1 MPRRYLINNGN
12 VFDGSL
18 EDFQCFCQIAA
29 EALVGASPS
38 EKLIEDW
45 CRAKKFSLQI
55 VVIPGPG
62 PQRPYLGWVTEYPD
76 QGMVYV
82 GAADELEAKTSAA
95 QRLQSNK
102 IMVSVR
108 EIDANDCA
116 VLAEARGTLLD
127 AVAVLA
133 AANKT

>member
-1 MPRRYLINNGN
+1 MARKYPRYLINNGD
-12 VFDGSL
+12 VFAGSL
-18 EDFQCFCQIAA
+18 DEFADFVGYSAA
-29 EALVGASPS
+29 TQPI
-38 EKLIEDW
+38 IEGW
-45 CRAKKFSLQI
+45 CRDKKYSLRI
-55 VVIPGPG
+55 VAIPGPG
-62 PQRPYLGWVTEYPD
+62 PKRPYLGWVTEYPD

-82 GAADELEAKTSAA
+82 DAADELEAKTSAA